1 MRKIR
6 IAQIG
11 TSINSHGEAIR
22 KSLCKQ
28 NDLFEFVGYALPENE
43 REKFPVQAAKFE
55 GLREMTV
62 EEILND
68 PTIEAVAVETEE
80 KYLTKYATMVARA
93 GKHMHMEKPGSAS
106 LADFEQLIETVRANK
121 LVFHTGYMYRYNPE
135 VMALMDEIRRGEL
148 GEIVCVEAQMNCYHN
163 VEIRRWLEGYE
174 GGMMFFLGCH
184 LVDLILQIQGEP
196 KQIIPM
202 NRRTGIDGTNA
213 VDFGMALFDYGDRVS
228 FAKTIDV
235 EVGGYARRQL
245 VVVGTKKTV
254 ELKPLERSAGAG
266 TGLQFT
272 GATEYAELDWH
283 DHGTYHQ
290 SEIHNR
296 YDAMMASFAA
306 MVRGEKKNPWDY
318 DYELMLYKTV
328 LKACGIQ

>member
-11 TSINSHGEAIR
+11 TSDNSHGEQIR
-22 KSLCKQ
+22 KSFCRQ
-28 NDLFEFVGYALPENE
+28 SDIFEFVGYALPENE
-43 REKFPVQAAKFE
+43 REKFPVKAGKFE
-55 GLREMTV
+55 GMREMTV

-80 KYLTKYATMVARA
+80 KYLTKYATMVAQA
-93 GKHMHMEKPGSAS
+93 GKHVHMEKPGGTC
-106 LADFEQLIETVRANK
+106 LADFEAMIALFKEKN

-135 VMALMDEIRRGEL
+135 IMALMEQIRNGEL
-148 GEIVCVEAQMNCYHN
+148 GEIVCVEAQMNCYHA

-184 LVDLILQIQGEP
+184 LIDLILQIQGEP
-196 KQIIPM
+196 KAIIPM
-202 NRRTGIDGTNA
+202 NRCTGIDGTSA

-254 ELKPLERSAGAG
+254 ELKPLERSAGK
-266 TGLQFT
+266 GLQFT
-272 GATEYAELDWH
+272 GVTEYADKGWH
-283 DHGTYHQ
+283 DNGVAHQ
-290 SEIHNR
+290 SVDHDR

-306 MVRGEKKNPWDY
+306 MVRGEKENPWSY
-318 DYELMLYKTV
+318 DYELTLYRTV
-328 LKACGIQ
+328 LKACGMEG